1 MLVSCVLSST
11 FQIPA
16 YSLLAV
22 IAGYQAAS
30 VKEAQVNLLLEI
42 ACGLHNFSE
51 LLFARRQGDPCLPL
65 LLFAEQAAL
74 RLLSLQ
80 SRHRRQEAW

>member
-1 MLVSCVLSST
+1 MLISCVIDST

-51 LLFARRQGDPCLPL
+51 LLFAAARGSLSS
-65 LLFAEQAAL
+65 FAAL
-74 RLLSLQ
+74 C
-80 SRHRRQEAW
+80 